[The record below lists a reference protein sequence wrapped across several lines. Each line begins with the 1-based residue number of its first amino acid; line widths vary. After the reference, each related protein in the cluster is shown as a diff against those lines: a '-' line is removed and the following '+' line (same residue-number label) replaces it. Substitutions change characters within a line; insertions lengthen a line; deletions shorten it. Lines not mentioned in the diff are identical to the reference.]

1 MSSENRDKGG
11 LGDFS
16 KSLDN
21 MSTVSSNKRYW
32 IIFWIYEFENK
43 IIKLIEHWKLQIKI
57 LKLKW

>member
-21 MSTVSSNKRYW
+21 MSTVSSNKRY
-32 IIFWIYEFENK
+32 
-43 IIKLIEHWKLQIKI
+43 
-57 LKLKW
+57 